1 MIPRILVPPGA
12 RLPSK
17 EETATTRRR
26 PSTLDERTL
35 VPATLPIVHLDGHST
50 IPSNLPLE
58 SIATRMV
65 VPRDVN
71 VELLQK
77 AEESHL
83 PVQPT
88 EMDER
93 ITVPQGSSAPE
104 LTTEIPLRVSED
116 LVEPDIIQ
124 TGEVTFLR
132 PEGAGRRT
140 MGERVTTV
148 GSVALHLAFVLL
160 LIFEPKL
167 FGPHVRSS
175 EEEEMARRQITV
187 LLPPGA
193 LDSLKPTP
201 QRAPAPHA
209 PVNVDPKELRR
220 IAPPVERPA
229 PAPAPLPPPEAPKKE
244 LPSAPLPKPNV
255 VAPTPQPPAQGNKGD
270 LPKTPL
276 KLDAPDMPV
285 PQQGLILPKQG
296 SSPGD
301 AIREAERGAAKM
313 TTPRAIGGGGGLPPG
328 TGSGGG
334 NGRGSASGGLEML
347 TDTQGVD
354 FNDYLQRV
362 YLRVKQNWFSVMP
375 ASVQLGDQ
383 GVVSLQFKIM
393 KDGSVPPGDPAQV
406 FSSGKEPLDRAAYS
420 SIRASN
426 PFQPLPSAFSG
437 PYIELRFTYYYNLQ
451 PPNH

>member
-35 VPATLPIVHLDGHST
+35 VPSTLPIVQLDGHST
-50 IPSNLPLE
+50 IPANLPLE

-71 VELLQK
+71 VELVQR
-77 AEESHL
+77 AEESNL
-83 PVQPT
+83 PLQPT
-88 EMDER
+88 DMDER
-93 ITVPQGSSAPE
+93 ITVPQGSAAPE
-104 LTTEIPLRVSED
+104 LTPDIPIRVSED
-116 LVEPDIIQ
+116 LVEPDIIR

-140 MGERVTTV
+140 IGERITGI
-148 GSVALHLAFVLL
+148 GSVALHIAFVLL

-167 FGPHVRSS
+167 FGPHVRSE

-193 LDSLKPTP
+193 LESLRPTP
-201 QRAPAPHA
+201 QRAPVPHT
-209 PVNVDPKELRR
+209 PVNVDPKVLKRV
-220 IAPPVERPA
+220 APPIERPT
-229 PAPAPLPPPEAPKKE
+229 PAPVPQPEAPKKE
-244 LPSAPLPKPNV
+244 LPSAPMPKPNIV
-255 VAPTPQPPAQGNKGD
+255 TPTPQPPTQGNKGD
-270 LPKTPL
+270 LPKSPL
-276 KLDAPDMPV
+276 KLDTPDMPV
-285 PQQGLILPKQG
+285 PQQGLVLPKQDL
-296 SSPGD
+296 SPGD
-301 AIREAERGAAKM
+301 AIRDAVRGAKINS
-313 TTPRAIGGGGGLPPG
+313 PRAIGGGGQLPPG
-328 TGSGGG
+328 TGGGG
-334 NGRGSASGGLEML
+334 GGGRGTAGAGLQML
-347 TDTQGVD
+347 TDTEGVD

-393 KDGSVPPGDPAQV
+393 KDGSVPDGDPAQV

-426 PFQPLPSAFSG
+426 PFQPLPSAFKG

>member
-1 MIPRILVPPGA
+1 MIPRTLVPPGA

-35 VPATLPIVHLDGHST
+35 VPSTLPIVHLDGRST
-50 IPSNLPLE
+50 IPANLPLE

-71 VELLQK
+71 VELVQK
-77 AEESHL
+77 VEESDL

-93 ITVPQGSSAPE
+93 ITVPQGSAPPE
-104 LTTEIPLRVSED
+104 LTTDIPLRVSED

-132 PEGAGRRT
+132 PEGAGKRT
-140 MGERVTTV
+140 VGERITTI
-148 GSVALHLAFVLL
+148 GSVALHIALVLL
-160 LIFEPKL
+160 LIFEPKI
-167 FGPHVRSS
+167 FGPHVRSN
-175 EEEEMARRQITV
+175 EEEELARRQITV

-193 LDSLKPTP
+193 LESLRPTP

-209 PVNVDPKELRR
+209 PVNVDPKVLRR
-220 IAPPVERPA
+220 VAPPIERPA
-229 PAPAPLPPPEAPKKE
+229 PAPVPVPQPEAPKRE
-244 LPSAPLPKPNV
+244 LPSAPTPKPTV
-255 VAPTPQPPAQGNKGD
+255 MAPAPQPPAQGNKGD
-270 LPKTPL
+270 LPKTPQ
-276 KLDAPDMPV
+276 KLETPDMPV

-301 AIREAERGAAKM
+301 AIREAERNARINS
-313 TTPRAIGGGGGLPPG
+313 PRPIGGGGQLPG
-328 TGSGGG
+328 GAGGGGGSG
-334 NGRGSASGGLEML
+334 RGTAGAGLQML
-347 TDTQGVD
+347 TDTEGVD

-393 KDGSVPPGDPAQV
+393 RDGSVPDGDPAQV

-426 PFQPLPSAFSG
+426 PFQPLPGAFKG
-437 PYIELRFTYYYNLQ
+437 PYIELRFTYYYNIQ

>member
-1 MIPRILVPPGA
+1 
-12 RLPSK
+12 
-17 EETATTRRR
+17 
-26 PSTLDERTL
+26 
-35 VPATLPIVHLDGHST
+35 LDGHST
-50 IPSNLPLE
+50 IPANLPLE
-58 SIATRMV
+58 SIAARMV

-71 VELLQK
+71 VELVQK
-77 AEESHL
+77 AEESEL
-83 PVQPT
+83 PLQPT

-93 ITVPQGSSAPE
+93 ITVPQGSAPPE
-104 LTTEIPLRVSED
+104 LLTDIPLRVSED

-132 PEGAGRRT
+132 PEGAGKRT
-140 MGERVTTV
+140 IGERLTSI
-148 GSVALHLAFVLL
+148 GSVALHIALVLL

-167 FGPHVRSS
+167 FGPHVRSN
-175 EEEEMARRQITV
+175 EEEELARRQITV

-193 LDSLKPTP
+193 LESLRPTP

-209 PVNVDPKELRR
+209 PVNVDPKVLRK
-220 IAPPVERPA
+220 IAPPIERPA
-229 PAPAPLPPPEAPKKE
+229 PVPVPVPQPEAPKRE
-244 LPSAPLPKPNV
+244 LPSAPTPKPNV

-270 LPKTPL
+270 LPKTPQ
-276 KLDAPDMPV
+276 KLETPDMPV

-301 AIREAERGAAKM
+301 AIREAERNARI
-313 TTPRAIGGGGGLPPG
+313 TPPRPIGGGGQLPPG
-328 TGSGGG
+328 AGGGGGGSG
-334 NGRGSASGGLEML
+334 RGTATGGLEML
-347 TDTQGVD
+347 TPTQGVD
-354 FNDYLQRV
+354 FQDYLQRV
-362 YLRVKQNWFSVMP
+362 YIRVKQNWFSVMP

-393 KDGSVPPGDPAQV
+393 RDGSVPDGDPAQV

-437 PYIELRFTYYYNLQ
+437 PYIELRFTYYYNIQ

>member
-71 VELLQK
+71 VALLQQ
-77 AEESHL
+77 AEEASL

-88 EMDER
+88 ELDER

-104 LTTEIPLRVSED
+104 LTTEVPLRVSED

-140 MGERVTTV
+140 VGERVTTV
-148 GSVALHLAFVLL
+148 GSVALHLAVVLL

-193 LDSLKPTP
+193 LESLKPTP

-220 IAPPVERPA
+220 IAPPMERPA
-229 PAPAPLPPPEAPKKE
+229 PAPTPVPQPEAPKRE
-244 LPSAPLPKPNV
+244 LPSAPLPKPTV
-255 VAPTPQPPAQGNKGD
+255 AAPTPQAPAQGNRGD

-276 KLDAPDMPV
+276 KLDTPDMPV
-285 PQQGLILPKQG
+285 PQQGLILPKQD

-301 AIREAERGAAKM
+301 AIRDAMRGSK
-313 TTPRAIGGGGGLPPG
+313 TNTPRPIGGGGQLP
-328 TGSGGG
+328 TGPGGG
-334 NGRGSASGGLEML
+334 VGGRGSAGVGPVEML

-362 YLRVKQNWFSVMP
+362 YLRVKQNWFAVMP

-393 KDGSVPPGDPAQV
+393 RDGGVPPGDPAQV

-451 PPNH
+451 PPNR

>member
-35 VPATLPIVHLDGHST
+35 VPSTLPIVHLDGHST

-71 VELLQK
+71 VELVQR
-77 AEESHL
+77 AEESDL
-83 PVQPT
+83 PLQPT

-93 ITVPQGSSAPE
+93 ITVPQGSAAPE
-104 LTTEIPLRVSED
+104 LTPHIPIRVSED

-140 MGERVTTV
+140 IGERVTTI
-148 GSVALHLAFVLL
+148 GSVALHVAFLL
-160 LIFEPKL
+160 LLFFEPKL
-167 FGPHVRSS
+167 FGPHVRSQ

-193 LDSLKPTP
+193 LESLRPTP
-201 QRAPAPHA
+201 QRAPVPHA
-209 PVNVDPKELRR
+209 PVNVDPKVLKRV
-220 IAPPVERPA
+220 APPIERPA
-229 PAPAPLPPPEAPKKE
+229 PAPVPQPEAPRKE
-244 LPSAPLPKPNV
+244 LPSAPIAKPNV
-255 VAPTPQPPAQGNKGD
+255 VAPTPEPAAQGNKGD
-270 LPKTPL
+270 LPKSPQ
-276 KLDAPDMPV
+276 KLETPDMPV

-301 AIREAERGAAKM
+301 AIREAERNARIS
-313 TTPRAIGGGGGLPPG
+313 TPRAIGGGGQLPG
-328 TGSGGG
+328 GAGGGGGSG
-334 NGRGSASGGLEML
+334 RGTAGAGLEML
-347 TDTQGVD
+347 TDTEGVD
-354 FNDYLQRV
+354 FNDYLRRV
-362 YLRVKQNWFSVMP
+362 YLTVKQNWFSVMP

-393 KDGSVPPGDPAQV
+393 RDGSVPPGDPAQV
-406 FSSGKEPLDRAAYS
+406 FSSGKEPLDRAAFS

-426 PFQPLPSAFSG
+426 PFQPLPSAFKG

-451 PPNH
+451 PPTH

>member
-12 RLPSK
+12 RLPSN

-35 VPATLPIVHLDGHST
+35 VPSTLPIVQLDGHST

-65 VPRDVN
+65 VPRDIN
-71 VELLQK
+71 VALVQK
-77 AEESHL
+77 VEESNL
-83 PVQPT
+83 PLQPT
-88 EMDER
+88 DMDER
-93 ITVPQGSSAPE
+93 ITVPQGSAAPE
-104 LTTEIPLRVSED
+104 ISTDMPIHVSEE

-132 PEGAGRRT
+132 PEGAGKRT
-140 MGERVTTV
+140 VGERATTI
-148 GSVALHLAFVLL
+148 GSVALHLAFILL

-167 FGPHVRSS
+167 FGPHVRTN
-175 EEEEMARRQITV
+175 EEEELARRQITV

-193 LDSLKPTP
+193 LESLRPSP
-201 QRAPAPHA
+201 QRAPTPHA
-209 PVNVDPKELRR
+209 PVNVDPKVLRR
-220 IAPPVERPA
+220 IAPPVVTPTPA
-229 PAPAPLPPPEAPKKE
+229 PAPVPQPEAPKKE
-244 LPSAPLPKPNV
+244 LPSAPMPKQEV
-255 VAPTPQPPAQGNKGD
+255 VAPTPQPAQGNKGE
-270 LPKTPL
+270 LPKSPL
-276 KLDAPDMPV
+276 KLESPDMPV

-301 AIREAERGAAKM
+301 AIREAERGARISS
-313 TTPRAIGGGGGLPPG
+313 PRPVGGGGQLPGGVGGGGGG
-328 TGSGGG
+328 
-334 NGRGSASGGLEML
+334 GRGSAGAGLEML
-347 TDTQGVD
+347 TDTEGVD
-354 FNDYLQRV
+354 FNDYLRRV
-362 YLRVKQNWFSVMP
+362 YLTVKQNWFSVMP

-393 KDGSVPPGDPAQV
+393 KDGSVPSGDPAQV
-406 FSSGKEPLDRAAYS
+406 SSSGKEPLDRAAFS

-426 PFQPLPSAFSG
+426 PFQPLPSAFKG

-451 PPNH
+451 PPTH